1 MATMMTRAAF
11 GMGEEAAQS
20 SCSALMAELVGSGVL
35 VLDRRGEPLFANA
48 LARRLLGG
56 AVQSGEPCEEQPGER
71 LSGQV
76 KYLLSLLDSAL
87 GSAIGGEGAGPPA
100 RAAVPWP
107 PMSSPRVSPQRMSS
121 QTPLSQLAEVSASA
135 SLHIE
140 VTPLAGDPRRGYV
153 VVLNDGDATGQ
164 LVDELL
170 TASRMRARDYIYH
183 ALLHD
188 LRAPLN
194 ALEIN
199 LELLA
204 DNCARVQGHIPES
217 ADQRQL
223 GQGLSV
229 LREELARLNRTLR
242 VVLDGGELFQPRAEN
257 FDLAETLREVALLLS
272 PQAKQQRVVIQLQF
286 PDAVVLV
293 DGHRDR
299 LKQAFINIAVNA
311 LEAMPDGGRLT
322 IAIERD
328 ADAVRI
334 RFSDDGCG
342 ISERL
347 REQVFDAC
355 FTTKSGGHGMGLF
368 VARLVARAHGGEVRI
383 DGRAA
388 GGSTIEFALPTIAR
402 G

>member
-1 MATMMTRAAF
+1 
-11 GMGEEAAQS
+11 MGEEAAQS

-87 GSAIGGEGAGPPA
+87 GSATGGEGAGPPA

-107 PMSSPRVSPQRMSS
+107 PPVSSQQTVSPQRVSS
-121 QTPLSQLAEVSASA
+121 QTPPSSLAEVSASA
-135 SLHIE
+135 SASLHIE
-140 VTPLAGDPRRGYV
+140 MTPLAGDPRRGYV

-217 ADQRQL
+217 TDQHQL

-322 IAIERD
+322 VAIERD
-328 ADAVRI
+328 GDAVHI

-355 FTTKSGGHGMGLF
+355 FTTKRGGHGMGLF

-388 GGSTIEFALPTIAR
+388 GGSTIEFALPTVVR

>member
-1 MATMMTRAAF
+1 MATMMTRAAL
-11 GMGEEAAQS
+11 GMGGEAAQS
-20 SCSALMAELVGSGVL
+20 SCSTLMAELVGNGVL

-56 AVQSGEPCEEQPGER
+56 APQAAAPPDEPPGER

-87 GSAIGGEGAGPPA
+87 GSGIGEGAAPSV

-107 PMSSPRVSPQRMSS
+107 PGSPATVTSS
-121 QTPLSQLAEVSASA
+121 LAALQESA

-153 VVLNDGDATGQ
+153 VVLNDGDAAGQ

-199 LELLA
+199 LELLV
-204 DNCARVQGHIPES
+204 DNCARGQGHAPES

-242 VVLDGGELFQPRAEN
+242 VVLDGGELFQPGAEN
-257 FDLAETLREVALLLS
+257 FDLAEMLREVALLLS
-272 PQAKQQRVVIQLQF
+272 PQAKQQRVAIQLQF
-286 PDAVVLV
+286 SAAAVLV

-311 LEAMPDGGRLT
+311 LEAMLDGGHLT

-328 ADAVRI
+328 HDAVRV

-342 ISERL
+342 IPAWL
-347 REQVFDAC
+347 QEQVFEAC
-355 FTTKSGGHGMGLF
+355 FTTKRGGHGMGLF
-368 VARLVARAHGGEVRI
+368 VARLVARSHGGDVCI
-383 DGRAA
+383 DSCGAA
-388 GGSTIEFALPTIAR
+388 GSTIEFVLPAQPPQVS
-402 G
+402 GQW